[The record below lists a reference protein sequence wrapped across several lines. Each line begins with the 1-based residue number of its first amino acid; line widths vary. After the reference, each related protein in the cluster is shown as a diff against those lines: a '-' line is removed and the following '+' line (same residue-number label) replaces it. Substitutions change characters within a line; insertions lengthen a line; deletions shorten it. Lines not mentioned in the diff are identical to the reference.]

1 MNGLRRCASLRVLLL
16 VVVISSLFSM
26 GAYAQEEK
34 KEVIGVI
41 DIVAVIREVESLRLA
56 WEDFLA
62 ADEAYSVRAS
72 IMNQYHQQVAQEYGM
87 EIGQLDVKDPEI
99 AKKEKEIED
108 KYNKMLEDAQQE
120 LELERYNKEFGVR
133 ASIWQARYDEMM
145 EIIGEVASENGV
157 DVVLNKTIRPDAPI
171 FQSVFYGGRDLTDV
185 VIAALREK
193 MKGIGR

>member
-120 LELERYNKEFGVR
+120 LELERYDKEFGVR